1 MKTAII
7 TDSAANLDQTFLESH
22 DNLFMVPLII
32 MVDGESFRDQLE
44 ISTEEIYEK
53 LDSHNVS
60 TSLPSNEDLY
70 ELLDTI
76 KEKGYTHVLALNLS
90 SGLSGT
96 FNAFSLVFKSY
107 EGLEITHYDTKTLGG
122 GLGFLVEHAVKR
134 IGEGVEPKDII
145 PELETLRYE
154 DSLSLFT
161 LDTLKYL
168 KRGGRI
174 GKVEGTIGEA
184 LRVKPVI
191 TVNDQ
196 GVYVTEKKSIGSLQ
210 RALLNMKKLLVARF
224 GDAPIDLVIHY
235 GDNPDKAKD
244 MGEKLKQSLNI
255 RTVTLSKLTPV
266 LGIHTGPDMF
276 AYIAKKV

>member
-134 IGEGVEPKDII
+134 IDEGVEPKDII

-191 TVNDQ
+191 TVNDE

>member
-134 IGEGVEPKDII
+134 IDEGVEPKDII